1 MKMLKQLKSSVI
13 LQGNVSVIKLLLFLT
28 GNYAEKKLRP
38 RYYVVSRAGVWTLDW
53 AGWKTP
59 EVDLPAMY
67 VAQIKEEETFGG
79 ILDFTDST
87 T

>member
-1 MKMLKQLKSSVI
+1 M
-13 LQGNVSVIKLLLFLT
+13 
-28 GNYAEKKLRP
+28 
-38 RYYVVSRAGVWTLDW
+38 WTLDW

-67 VAQIKEEETFGG
+67 VAEIKMYVAEIKEEETFGG
-79 ILDFTDST
+79 ILHFTDST

>member
-1 MKMLKQLKSSVI
+1 M
-13 LQGNVSVIKLLLFLT
+13 
-28 GNYAEKKLRP
+28 RP

-67 VAQIKEEETFGG
+67 VARIKEEETFGG